1 MGMAD
6 VVPMMA
12 VSEFWGGDGKTWLAA
27 LIVVV
32 LFVLCGLA
40 LYNARTFVRKI

>member
-1 MGMAD
+1 MAD
-6 VVPMMA
+6 LLSVLA
-12 VSEFWGGDGKTWLAA
+12 VSDFWGGDGKTWLAV

-32 LFVLCGLA
+32 LLVLCGLA

>member
-1 MGMAD
+1 MGDLAG
-6 VVPMMA
+6 VLA

-32 LFVLCGLA
+32 LIVLSGLA
-40 LYNARTFVRKI
+40 LYNARTFVKKI